1 MYIYLNGGSC
11 MSESLKTLAEIRA
24 AANAASEAR
33 NRLTYLFDDG
43 KFTELDPYAMTGSEL
58 SGVVTAFGY
67 VGNNPVYAFSQ
78 DINVR
83 KGAMTE
89 AHAKKISKVF
99 SLAAKTGV
107 PVVGIYDSYGAD
119 VSDPSA
125 ALSAYGYLLSKV
137 SNLSGVS
144 LPTIQKMESG
154 SAGNINLSNLLKI
167 MRFLGILENVNQL
180 VPEQPQSPYASRQ
193 RNRIRHGNETNE
205 Y

>member
-1 MYIYLNGGSC
+1 MI
-11 MSESLKTLAEIRA
+11 K
-24 AANAASEAR
+24 
-33 NRLTYLFDDG
+33 
-43 KFTELDPYAMTGSEL
+43 EL
-58 SGVVTAFGY
+58 SNIEIIRLIGIRLRQYRLNLNVT
-67 VGNNPVYAFSQ
+67 Q
-78 DINVR
+78 R
-83 KGAMTE
+83 EM
-89 AHAKKISKVF
+89 
-99 SLAAKTGV
+99 
-107 PVVGIYDSYGAD
+107 
-119 VSDPSA
+119 
-125 ALSAYGYLLSKV
+125 